1 MVLISKILH
10 DSLRKRN
17 KLSAANVAAY
27 FIVID
32 FLSTEGLDELKGLL
46 PVTYSPFSRRCEA
59 ERFVRLRALQ
69 INNLL
74 ILKPCDWLKCYFL
87 KINDSREDLNFA
99 QLFWAHLEASV

>member
-1 MVLISKILH
+1 MVLISEILH

-74 ILKPCDWLKCYFL
+74 ILKSCDWFKCYFL
-87 KINDSREDLNFA
+87 KINYSGEELNFV
-99 QLFWAHLEASV
+99 QLFLAHLEGFV